1 MAVGLELIR
10 PKLPE
15 GRQLGGETVRKLFK
29 QKIIY
34 VIPERDLDDEV
45 LMLVFRCL
53 TFHVVALLP

>member
-45 LMLVFRCL
+45 LMLVFRY
-53 TFHVVALLP
+53 V